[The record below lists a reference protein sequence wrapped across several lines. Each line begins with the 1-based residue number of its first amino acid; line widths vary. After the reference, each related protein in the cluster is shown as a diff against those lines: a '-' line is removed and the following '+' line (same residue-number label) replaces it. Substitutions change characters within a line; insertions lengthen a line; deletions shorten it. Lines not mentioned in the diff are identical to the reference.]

1 MDDEQKKYFYF
12 FLHFL
17 YELIINLSI
26 HFETRGLL
34 VMARLRLQLIDCAI
48 VSQYNVL
55 KLFLSNRLLKSLA

>member
-1 MDDEQKKYFYF
+1 MDDEQKNFFYF
-12 FLHFL
+12 FTFL